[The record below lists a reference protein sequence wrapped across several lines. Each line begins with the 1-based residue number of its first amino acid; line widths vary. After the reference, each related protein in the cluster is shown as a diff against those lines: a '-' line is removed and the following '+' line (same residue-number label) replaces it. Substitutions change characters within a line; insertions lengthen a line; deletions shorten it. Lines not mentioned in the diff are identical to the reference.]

1 MAQKNYCS
9 HNIWKSSCDLTLF
22 VSVFPDSAVSCKNIP
37 DIAKSGFFE
46 HLLVSYVLDE
56 SDTVASILDKLISGS
71 KIALASL
78 KLLF

>member
-1 MAQKNYCS
+1 M
-9 HNIWKSSCDLTLF
+9 
-22 VSVFPDSAVSCKNIP
+22 SCKNIP